1 MMCLEGIREVHE
13 HKIFEQLI
21 IAARKGFEVT
31 IDDGKNKKK
40 FL

>member
-1 MMCLEGIREVHE
+1 MMCLVGIRGVRA
-13 HKIFEQLI
+13 HKIFEQPI
-21 IAARKGFEVT
+21 IAARRGFDVT